1 MFQNYYNNES
11 DTFKI
16 VCPFFL
22 IERKFLIE
30 KHNNKDYG
38 TGIISIMEKLG
49 YTFDKAKFSEKFSK
63 EGETRK
69 RSPNILMSFKDTRR
83 GPAIDIPLAVRED
96 NPKLPL
102 FLDMSCSIEVE
113 YKDFRKAKNY

>member
-1 MFQNYYNNES
+1 
-11 DTFKI
+11 
-16 VCPFFL
+16 
-22 IERKFLIE
+22 
-30 KHNNKDYG
+30 
-38 TGIISIMEKLG
+38 MEKLG

-102 FLDMSCSIEVE
+102 FLDMSWFYRSRV
-113 YKDFRKAKNY
+113 YKDF